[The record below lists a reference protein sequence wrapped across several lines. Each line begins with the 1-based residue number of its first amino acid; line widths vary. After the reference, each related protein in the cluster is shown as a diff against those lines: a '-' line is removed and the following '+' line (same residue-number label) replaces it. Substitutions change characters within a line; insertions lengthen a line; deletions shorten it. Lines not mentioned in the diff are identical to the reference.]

1 MSHDM
6 TLLVDVAQ
14 GLGEPRTFC
23 LSPSCLE
30 CFVSPYL
37 VCEYDVILQM
47 VHGAVKDDQR
57 ILVVSQYFVVRM
69 VGTMLL

>member
-1 MSHDM
+1 M

-23 LSPSCLE
+23 LSPSCFE
-30 CFVSPYL
+30 CFVSSYFF
-37 VCEYDVILQM
+37 CAYDVILQM
-47 VHGAVKDDQR
+47 VPSAGKDDQR
-57 ILVVSQYFVVRM
+57 ILVVFQYFTVRM